1 MITKRRLLS
10 MLAAGPA
17 ALAAPAA
24 WSQAPDAAKP
34 AAKPAPRP
42 AARPGTGMATT
53 WPTQPLK
60 ILVGFPAGS
69 TPDLAARSI
78 SEALAR
84 GIGQSVVVENRP
96 GASGNIA
103 ADLVAKARD
112 NHTIGVMINGNLTV
126 AKLLNPA
133 LPFDPAKDFAPLS
146 LIGIAPLLLTVNGSA
161 TGNTPVEWLHW
172 ARSLE
177 GRGNYGTPGNG
188 TVGHLGMELIKSK
201 TGIAAVH
208 VPFSGNPQVINAML
222 AGQVHLAL
230 LPPGLAL
237 PHVKSGKLKAI
248 GLTSPGRST
257 LVTDQPTLREANVQ
271 GADLEIWTAAAAP
284 ATMPAE
290 IVARLSAALVEA
302 VRAPESRQ
310 RLLSVGWQA
319 VGTAPEGLAN
329 RMKADT
335 AQLGGII
342 MMRGIKAD
350 S

>member
-1 MITKRRLLS
+1 MISKRRLLS
-10 MLAAGPA
+10 LLAASPA
-17 ALAAPAA
+17 ALALPAAWGQARPAAKAAPAA
-24 WSQAPDAAKP
+24 PLA
-34 AAKPAPRP
+34 
-42 AARPGTGMATT
+42 

-60 ILVGFPAGS
+60 ILVGFPPGS
-69 TPDLAARSI
+69 TPDLAARAI
-78 SEALAR
+78 SDALAKSL
-84 GIGQSVVVENRP
+84 GQPVVVENRP

-103 ADLVAKARD
+103 ADLVAKAKD

-133 LPFDPAKDFAPLS
+133 LGFDPVKDFAPLS
-146 LIGIAPLLLTVNGSA
+146 LIGTAPLLFTVAGSA
-161 TGNTPVEWLHW
+161 TGRTPVELLQW

-208 VPFSGNPQVINAML
+208 VPFTGNPQVINAML
-222 AGQVHLAL
+222 GGQIQMAL

-248 GLTSPGRST
+248 GVTSPGRSS
-257 LVTDQPTLREANVQ
+257 LVTDQPTLREADVV

-284 ATMPAE
+284 ATMPKP
-290 IVARLSAALVEA
+290 IVAKLSAALVEA
-302 VRAPESRQ
+302 IRNADSRQ
-310 RLLSVGWQA
+310 RLLNAGWQA
-319 VGTAPEGLAN
+319 VGTAPEGLTN

-335 AQLGGII
+335 NQLGGII
-342 MMRGIKAD
+342 MMRGIKLD